1 MARDL
6 RLQVIMSAVDRIR
19 RPLRQ
24 IRAAGGQTAE
34 ALRDTQRQVRELNKQ
49 QRDISGYR
57 RTVIALRGNARAL
70 RDARDRHQQYT
81 QALEQQRNA
90 HANIRSNL
98 ATARR
103 AYDQLARSM
112 LDARQPSATLSTEL
126 EKARIRLASQQ
137 QAFDS
142 SARSLRQYE
151 TQTRTANE
159 QVKRLTDTHAT
170 SIERLNGLKR
180 RLDEAGISTDN
191 TTRSARQLRDREREL
206 NTALEQQQ
214 RHLARVAEQQR
225 QLNRTRGQYQ
235 QGRAAVGAIAG
246 AGGRMLASGSIG
258 GYAAARFLGVG
269 AQFDTTMSRVQALA
283 RLDKDDPA
291 LAAIRAQAR
300 ELGASTT
307 FTSSQVADGQA
318 FLAMA
323 GFDPDAIRAAMPGL
337 LDLARAGD
345 MDLGATADISSN
357 ILTGMGLE
365 ADQMTRV
372 ADVMAGAFTR
382 SNTTI
387 ASLGE
392 TMKYAAPSAAQFGV
406 DLETATAM
414 AAKLGDAGLQGS
426 MGGTGIRRVLGR
438 LAAPTGAAR
447 DALESLG
454 AELDELDELGAGRD
468 ALERVG
474 IQIVD
479 PDTGGMR
486 DTVEILREIYDYSR
500 SLSDVE
506 QGKMWKDIAGET
518 GAGVLS
524 ILVEQAGTGGLEEL
538 REALH
543 LAHENNEAATIARVM
558 SDNWGGDWNQLKSA
572 WQDVGQ
578 EVFEQLNDWL
588 RETTQRITEI
598 VRSVGNWMRENPRL
612 TQTIGKIVIVG
623 TALMTV
629 LGGIS
634 LAIAGFLGPLV
645 LARFLLAQV
654 GIRFGLVSMLSRGLG
669 SALMFV
675 GKGAIGLLLGSLK
688 MLGIGLLAVAKF
700 IGGVLLGIKAL
711 GAIALAVGKGI
722 MVSLLGALKAVAL
735 FLVTNPIGWL
745 ILAIGAGALYIWRN
759 WETLGPRFAELWQG
773 IQNAAAGAWASIT
786 AAVDDGTAGVLRLLL
801 NWSPLGL
808 LWDAMVGMAE
818 RLGIQVPE
826 LLQDVGTYVVDG
838 LILGIRDGFASLRT
852 AITELANGVIDWF
865 KGILGINS
873 PSRVFREFGIN
884 IVEGIIQ
891 GIGAMAGALRDTVM
905 NMAGN
910 IAGWMR
916 DSIAGAWEAGQEVA
930 AGFANGVRQRAGAA
944 WDSAGEMANGTVRV
958 VRERLRIRSPSRVF
972 AELGRHTMDGY
983 QRGLERNESG
993 PLATVAAFARHLRQ
1007 AGAGLAL
1014 GTLGATAAAAPSAE
1028 PITLDAIEFD
1038 TRPPITASPDAG
1050 GINIT
1055 IGDIHVHA
1063 SPGMDEQALARFV
1076 AAEVQR
1082 ALDRAARD
1090 AAARR
1095 RSAFHDLD

>member
-49 QRDISGYR
+49 QKDLSGYR

-98 ATARR
+98 TTARR
-103 AYDQLARSM
+103 AYDQLARSV
-112 LDARQPSATLSTEL
+112 LDTQRPNAALSTEL
-126 EKARIRLASQQ
+126 ERARIRLISQQ

-170 SIERLNGLKR
+170 SIERLAGLRR
-180 RLDEAGISTDN
+180 RLDDAGISTDN

-225 QLNRTRGQYQ
+225 QLNRARGQYQ

-246 AGGRMLASGSIG
+246 GGGRMLASGSIG
-258 GYAAARFLGVG
+258 GYAAARFLGAG
-269 AQFDTTMSRVQALA
+269 ASFDTTMARVQSLA
-283 RLDKDDPA
+283 RLDRDDPA
-291 LAAIRAQAR
+291 LAAIRDQAR
-300 ELGASTT
+300 QLGRSTL
-307 FTSSQVADGQA
+307 FTSTEVAEGQA

-323 GFDPDAIRAAMPGL
+323 GFRPDSIMDAMPGIL
-337 LDLARAGD
+337 AMARAGD
-345 MDLGATADISSN
+345 MDLDRTADIGSN
-357 ILTGMGLE
+357 ILTAMKLPAE
-365 ADQMTRV
+365 DMSRV
-372 ADVMAGAFTR
+372 ADVLTAAFTR
-382 SNTTI
+382 SNTSISTI
-387 ASLGE
+387 GE
-392 TMKYAAPSAAQFGV
+392 TMKYAAPSAAEFGV
-406 DLETATAM
+406 QLETAAAM
-414 AAKLGDAGLQGS
+414 AAKLGDAGIQGS
-426 MGGTGIRRVLGR
+426 MGGTGIRRLLSR
-438 LAAPTGAAR
+438 LASPNSNAA
-447 DALESLG
+447 A
-454 AELDELDELGAGRD
+454 
-468 ALERVG
+468 ALERLG
-474 IQIVD
+474 IITED
-479 PDTGGMR
+479 AEGNMR
-486 DTVEILREIYDYSR
+486 DVPSMLKEMYDASR
-500 SLSDVE
+500 GMGDVE
-506 QGKMWKDIAGET
+506 RGTLWKMIAGET
-518 GAGVLS
+518 GANAMA
-524 ILVEQAGTGGLEEL
+524 ILVEQAGTGALQELIQALEESTG
-538 REALH
+538 
-543 LAHENNEAATIARVM
+543 EAAQVALVQA
-558 SDNWGGDWNQLKSA
+558 DNWAGDWDQLKSA
-572 WQDVGQ
+572 WADVGI
-578 EVFEQLNDWL
+578 EAFELLNDWL
-588 RETTQRITEI
+588 RETTQRITEV

-654 GIRFGLVSMLSRGLG
+654 GIRFGLVSMLSRGFG

-675 GKGAIGLLLGSLK
+675 GKGAIGLLLGL
-688 MLGIGLLAVAKF
+688 
-700 IGGVLLGIKAL
+700 KAL

-735 FLVTNPIGWL
+735 FLVTNPIGWA
-745 ILAIGAGALYIWRN
+745 ILAISAGALYIWRN

-838 LILGIRDGFASLRT
+838 LILGIRDGFASLRA
-852 AITELANGVIDWF
+852 AITELATGVIDWF

-873 PSRVFREFGIN
+873 PSRVFHEFGIN

-891 GIGAMAGALRDTVM
+891 GIGAMASALRDTVM

-916 DSIAGAWEAGQEVA
+916 DSIASAWEAGQEVA

-958 VRERLRIRSPSRVF
+958 VRERLGIHSPSRVF

-983 QRGLERNESG
+983 QRGLERNEDG
-993 PLATVAAFARHLRQ
+993 PLATIAAFARQLRR

-1038 TRPPITASPDAG
+1038 TRPPITASPATGGVTIHG
-1050 GINIT
+1050 GINIE
-1055 IGDIHVHA
+1055 IHA
-1063 SPGMDEQALARFV
+1063 TPGMDEQALARYV